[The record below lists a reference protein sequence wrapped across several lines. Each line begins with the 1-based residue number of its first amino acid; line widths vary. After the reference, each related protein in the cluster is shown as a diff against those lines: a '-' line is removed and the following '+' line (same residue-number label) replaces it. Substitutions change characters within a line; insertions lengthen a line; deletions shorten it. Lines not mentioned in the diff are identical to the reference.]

1 MNTLEIFSISLIGLL
16 ILFIVMR
23 YYTENNVY
31 DGILYS
37 VNNTNNKVKFIKYI
51 NLTCTKHKFNK
62 IKGKFKFINLTWSNN
77 YDIKILT
84 KTSDNVN
91 LNLKIK
97 LKNIQLIFDNLFTKI
112 QKEVLTDNY
121 ELRDYIYSI
130 EHELNDYHI
139 QNMIH
144 KLLLSYS
151 KNDLIQNFDKFK
163 LELITKIQDL
173 IKDYNYPFI
182 INEKEVLISYEWKI

>member
-37 VNNTNNKVKFIKYI
+37 VNKTNNKVKFIKYI

-77 YDIKILT
+77 YYIKILT

-91 LNLKIK
+91 LNLNIK
-97 LKNIQLIFDNLFTKI
+97 LKNIQLVFDNLFTKI

-130 EHELNDYHI
+130 ERELNDYYI

-182 INEKEVLISYEWKI
+182 INEKDVLISYEWKI